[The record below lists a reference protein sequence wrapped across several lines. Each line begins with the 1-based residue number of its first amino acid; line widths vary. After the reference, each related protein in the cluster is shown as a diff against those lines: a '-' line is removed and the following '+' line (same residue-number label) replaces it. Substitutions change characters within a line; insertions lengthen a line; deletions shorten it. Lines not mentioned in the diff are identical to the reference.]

1 MNTEIYRT
9 LKINARNVRWNTYEY
24 ITKISFWGGKTSY
37 IRVKD
42 KYGVYAKEEYRV
54 VGDDWRILE
63 YEIGLINWILKEKI
77 SRNDLDTIKSPNFID
92 LCKEYQNKDSIYVY
106 VNIMLGHP
114 TQTQMLIKKR
124 WALELWAAYQNN
136 YHLNGIRTFKISD
149 GTTIEYVQSIGCVGL
164 NINGTYYSPRKVDAY
179 FWKWLEEYNI
189 VY

>member
-1 MNTEIYRT
+1 MNIEIYRT
-9 LKINARNVRWNTYEY
+9 LKINAPNVRWNTYEY
-24 ITKISFWGGKTSY
+24 ITKISFWGGETSY

-42 KYGVYAKEEYRV
+42 KYGEYAKEEHRV

-92 LCKEYQNKDSIYVY
+92 LCKEYQNKDSIYV
-106 VNIMLGHP
+106 NIMLGHP

-149 GTTIEYVQSIGCVGL
+149 GTTKEYVKSLRYVGEL
-164 NINGTYYSPRKVDAY
+164 NINGTSYISRKVDAY
-179 FWKWLEEYNI
+179 FWKWLEEYKI